1 MVSKRWQRK
10 QPIIQHTTLGLV
22 WGLPLFLFQ
31 IDLPFWSQIGLIAL
45 TWLAVFPLGYI
56 LNRNLAKTM
65 VRVFK
70 HESDAVSGVVQR
82 SLTQNYVRYSRQYVA
97 DEIHYTIRDEGLTL
111 VLESYPL
118 NLPIDSHI
126 QSVDATKIEIR
137 GLNKNNSA
145 TAVKL
150 SEMINRTAELSFSRK
165 LS

>member
-1 MVSKRWQRK
+1 MISKRWQRK
-10 QPIIQHTTLGLV
+10 QPVIQHTTLGLV

-31 IDLPFWSQIGLIAL
+31 VDLPFWYQIGLIVL
-45 TWLAVFPLGYI
+45 TWVVVFPTGYI

-70 HESDAVSGVVQR
+70 YESDVVSGVVQR
-82 SLTQNYVRYSRQYVA
+82 SLTQNYVRYSRKHFP
-97 DEIHYTIRDEGLTL
+97 DEIHYTIRDQGLTL
-111 VLESYPL
+111 VLENYPL

-126 QSVDATKIEIR
+126 KSVDATKIEIR

-150 SEMINRTAELSFSRK
+150 SEMISHTAELSFSQK
-165 LS
+165 TS